1 MQHKGLLPARVATV
15 KVIAMLAFILSFL
28 VLFLAH
34 ATPLL
39 ALSGIISLSPSN
51 GYVGTLVTLVG
62 TIDTSNGAFRVRG
75 ETTTGTILQ
84 SGTASGT
91 NVIAHFAIPTAAR
104 GTYNVFLEDVTTG
117 SSSAST
123 FTVNPLIT
131 ISPTSGAAGTVVT
144 VTGTGFAA
152 SETGITITWD
162 TTIPVATG
170 ITANAQGG
178 WSSSFTAVPT
188 SAAGTHTVDAYGIST
203 SAMLVPDVAFNMVAP
218 QITLS
223 PTSGTVGSSIS
234 VSASSFFP
242 NETGIT
248 VTYDGVT
255 VASGLRASSGGSWTT
270 TFTIPESASGVAHT
284 VDAYGTETTAAN
296 VADRTFNVTP
306 KIFLNSSS
314 GAVGTTVTV
323 TATGFR
329 TNETNIAIT
338 YEGTVVKSGIT
349 ASALGSWSG
358 SFAVPDSASGNR
370 TVDAYGD
377 STLATSVPDVSFIP
391 TPSIMVSP
399 ASGAPGTVVTVTG
412 TGFAASESSIAVTFG
427 GTVIKD
433 GISASN
439 KGSWNG
445 IFVVP
450 ASAGG
455 SRMVGAYGST
465 TSAARVPEVVFAVTA
480 KVTANPASG
489 IVGTQVTITG
499 IGFGVNESVITLTYD
514 GAVLASGLNANANGG
529 WNTTFAIPASV
540 TGNHIVSAYGNIT
553 PPKAVVEASFS
564 VIPDISVNPTSGFVG
579 MAINITAR
587 GFAASKAI
595 TITYDGTAL
604 STSPSSPA
612 TSAQGSFDVTFT
624 APRSKGGG
632 HKVQVADGTSS
643 RDADWSM
650 DSTPPAAP
658 NVTSSTPGQIT
669 GIFGDVPVSFHWPE
683 VTDPSGVYYSLQV
696 NTRPDF
702 TTPFINEEG
711 LTSTTFTSG
720 KLALGTYYW
729 RVKAVDGA
737 YNESAW
743 SATSVVKVG
752 LIPLWV
758 FIIIIVIGFLGMMG
772 AILRFLRRRHL
783 SEPGPKPDA
792 SQNLS
797 SK

>member
-1 MQHKGLLPARVATV
+1 MQHKGLLPARIAIV
-15 KVIAMLAFILSFL
+15 KVIVMLAFILSFL

-34 ATPLL
+34 TTPSL
-39 ALSGIISLSPSN
+39 ALSGINSLSPSN
-51 GYVGTLVTLVG
+51 GYVGTSVTLVG
-62 TIDTSNGAFRVRG
+62 TIDTSNGAFRVRW

-91 NVIAHFAIPTAAR
+91 NVIAYFAIPTAAR
-104 GTYNVFLEDVTTG
+104 GTYNVFLEDATTG
-117 SSSAST
+117 FSSAST

-131 ISPTSGAAGTVVT
+131 ISPTSSTAGTVVI

-178 WSSSFTAVPT
+178 WSSSFTAVPA
-188 SAAGTHTVDAYGIST
+188 SATGTHTVDAYGIST
-203 SAMLVPDVAFNMVAP
+203 SAVSVPDVAFNLIVP

-223 PTSGTVGSSIS
+223 PTSGAVGSSIS
-234 VSASSFFP
+234 VSAGSFFP
-242 NETGIT
+242 NETGIA

-255 VASGLRASSGGSWTT
+255 VASGIRASSGGSWTA

-284 VDAYGTETTAAN
+284 VDAYGTETPTAN

-338 YEGTVVKSGIT
+338 YEGAVVKSGIT

-358 SFAVPDSASGNR
+358 SFVVPDSASGNR
-370 TVDAYGD
+370 AVDAYGD

-399 ASGAPGTVVTVTG
+399 AYGAPGTAVTVTG
-412 TGFAASESSIAVTFG
+412 TGFAASESSIAVTSG
-427 GTVIKD
+427 GTVVKD

-439 KGSWNG
+439 KGSWNMT
-445 IFVVP
+445 FVVP

-455 SRMVGAYGST
+455 SRMVGAYGSM
-465 TSAARVPEVVFAVTA
+465 TSASRVPEVVFTVMA
-480 KVTANPASG
+480 KVTVNLASG
-489 IVGTQVTITG
+489 IVGTQVTVTG
-499 IGFGVNESVITLTYD
+499 ISFGVNESGITLIYD

-529 WNTTFAIPASV
+529 WNTTFAIPVSV
-540 TGNHIVSAYGNIT
+540 TGSHIVSAYGNIT
-553 PPKAVVEASFS
+553 PPKGVVETYFS
-564 VIPDISVNPTSGFVG
+564 VTPDTSVNPTSGFVG
-579 MAINITAR
+579 TAITITGR
-587 GFAASKAI
+587 GFAASKTI

-604 STSPSSPA
+604 STNPSSPT

-632 HKVQVADGTSS
+632 HKIQVTDETSS

-650 DSTPPAAP
+650 DSIPPAAP
-658 NVTSSTPGQIT
+658 NVTSSTPGQIK

-696 NTRPDF
+696 DTRPDF

-711 LTSTTFTSG
+711 LTSISFTSG

-729 RVKAVDGA
+729 HVKTVDGA

-752 LIPLWV
+752 LIPLWA
-758 FIIIIVIGFLGMMG
+758 FMIIIAIGFLVMVGVIM
-772 AILRFLRRRHL
+772 RFLRRHHR
-783 SEPGPKPDA
+783 SEPGLKPNA